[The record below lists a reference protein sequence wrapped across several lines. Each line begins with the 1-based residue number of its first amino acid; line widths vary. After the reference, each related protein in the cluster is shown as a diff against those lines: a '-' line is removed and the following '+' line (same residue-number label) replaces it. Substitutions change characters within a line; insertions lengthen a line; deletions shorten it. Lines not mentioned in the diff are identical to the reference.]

1 MSNQRRSN
9 YSLNSDQRLLL
20 ETYVMLFNQT
30 NRQMDTLRE
39 MQRGIIE
46 DIRTLAN
53 LQTNNNNQN
62 NNQNNQ
68 NNSNSN
74 HNNHSNNNQNNTRNR
89 NNNTARD
96 YMRRNY
102 YGPTNAQ
109 SYEQPFRFD
118 FFSNTTPSTENVNR
132 THYVNS
138 LWNNFDNLYTNVI
151 VRPTALEIQSATRSV
166 VFSEIENPLNSS
178 CPISLEPF
186 EDTTE
191 VTQIIGCGHIF
202 HTDSLNSWFHRNV
215 RCPVCRYDVRTQHVD
230 ENSDPATIETPV
242 PEQSAVI
249 DASNNE
255 LVDNITNLTENIL
268 TRLLN
273 PQTGNRIRFH
283 RSATQVTY
291 DPSSNEIIF
300 RGFY

>member
-1 MSNQRRSN
+1 
-9 YSLNSDQRLLL
+9 LNADQRLLL
-20 ETYVMLFNQT
+20 ETYVTLFNQT

-39 MQRGIIE
+39 IQRGIIE

-53 LQTNNNNQN
+53 LQTNNNSNQNNHNNQN
-62 NNQNNQ
+62 NNQNN
-68 NNSNSN
+68 N
-74 HNNHSNNNQNNTRNR
+74 HNNHNNSRNR

-102 YGPTNAQ
+102 YGPTNTQA
-109 SYEQPFRFD
+109 YEQPFRFD
-118 FFSNTTPSTENVNR
+118 FFSNTTPTTENVNR
-132 THYVNS
+132 TNYVNS

-151 VRPTALEIQSATRSV
+151 VRPTALEIQNATRSV
-166 VFSEIENPLNSS
+166 VFSEIENPLNAN

-186 EDTTE
+186 EENAE

-202 HTDSLNSWFHRNV
+202 HSDSLNSWFHRNV
-215 RCPVCRYDVRTQHVD
+215 RCPVCRYDVRTQRVQ
-230 ENSDPATIETPV
+230 ENSDPTPIQGEV
-242 PEQSAVI
+242 SEQPSVV

-255 LVDNITNLTENIL
+255 LVDSITNLTENIL
-268 TRLLN
+268 TRLMN

-283 RSATQVTY
+283 RAATQVTY